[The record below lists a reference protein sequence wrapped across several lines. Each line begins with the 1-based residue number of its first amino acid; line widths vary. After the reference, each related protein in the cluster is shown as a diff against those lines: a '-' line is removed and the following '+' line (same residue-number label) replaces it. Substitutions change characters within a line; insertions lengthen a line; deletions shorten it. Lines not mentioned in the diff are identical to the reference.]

1 MRNIKTKKFIIVS
14 IIIHIFFVL
23 AIGKEAI
30 KEKKLFNPL
39 KIKILEEFS
48 KTKGIIED
56 LPKPPMIEEPK
67 EAKILSRYS
76 SKAHQDL
83 SDKKSDIPG
92 VKKPSGLTRKKASEI
107 ASKKSQK
114 SEIKALIK
122 DKRISPESE
131 SKKILAKLERRKELE
146 SLRSKEKIVKKEE
159 LEKEALLRKKEK
171 LLPDTLSPQREDT
184 RSLKGLPL
192 LSSEDLKKYL
202 KPGSEGEG
210 SDGFTVSLDTKEYK
224 FVSYFIHIKNKI
236 ELVWDYPMEA
246 AMEGIYG
253 SLFLKFTI
261 LSNGELEK
269 VVLIKSS
276 GSTILDDEAISAV
289 KTASPYNTF
298 PKRIIESRITIT
310 ATFHY
315 LPRILYVR

>member
-1 MRNIKTKKFIIVS
+1 MRNIKTKKYIIIS
-14 IIIHIFFVL
+14 IILHIFFVL

-30 KEKKLFNPL
+30 KEKSLLDPL
-39 KIKILEEFS
+39 KVKILEEFS

-56 LPKPPMIEEPK
+56 LPKPPIIEEPK
-67 EAKILSRYS
+67 EAKILSQYS

-114 SEIKALIK
+114 SEIKALMK
-122 DKRISPESE
+122 DEKISQKSKP
-131 SKKILAKLERRKELE
+131 KKIFAELE
-146 SLRSKEKIVKKEE
+146 KGKGLESIKSHEKIVKKEE
-159 LEKEALLRKKEK
+159 AEREALLKKKEK
-171 LLPDTLSPQREDT
+171 HLPDTLSPQREDT

-192 LSSEDLKKYL
+192 LSSEDLKKYV
-202 KPGSEGEG
+202 KPGNKGDG
-210 SDGFTVSLDTKEYK
+210 SDGVTVSLETKEYK
-224 FVSYFIHIKNKI
+224 YISYFIHIKNKI

-246 AMEGIYG
+246 AREGIYG

-261 LSNGELEK
+261 LSNGKLEK
-269 VVLIKSS
+269 VVLIRSS
-276 GSTILDDEAISAV
+276 GSTILDDEAISAIR
-289 KTASPYNTF
+289 TASPYNPF
-298 PKRIIESRITIT
+298 PKRLTENRITIT
-310 ATFHY
+310 ASFHY